1 MWGLFTNTVWLLL
14 KSSVRV
20 ALASTVVA
28 SALVACGTV
37 SSNTTP
43 TPAAVIPTTG
53 AKGSGTEGRNWIDG
67 PKTPVTSSVRY
78 EVATSEIFITVRD
91 GVQLGAKIFLPQGV
105 TDGPRPCVLMADG
118 YGHNTPTG
126 IALGGA
132 VVDLAARGYG
142 AIHLSMRGSGNSGG
156 TADLY
161 NLLGQDGYDVVEW
174 MAKQPWCNGR
184 VGMVGASLLGISQ
197 WLTAKQSPPHLKAIV
212 PHVACGDCYDY
223 VWYPGGMLPGPGRAA
238 RPANEYQPAMQHRD
252 FDAFWLGR
260 TTLAE
265 DHMRIAANGIAVL
278 TTGGWNDY
286 ISPAN
291 LEAFE
296 QMPGNARKKLVW
308 GPDAH
313 GAMLMNPQP
322 YTYYEFEAMWLDRY
336 LRDIKNGIDTESVA
350 VIYVQGPNLWRNESK
365 WPIPDTTRLKLY
377 LNAGTGSPAAS
388 LNDGQLL
395 PTRSRASQSS
405 VAIDYAPEAGPFLA
419 TLLSQSKGRYA
430 ADQRHLEK
438 SVLTW
443 TSPVLTVPTE
453 VTGHIGFTFWAS
465 VHGTDADFVALL
477 TDVAPDGTSTQVT
490 VGYLNASRAVSR
502 KPRTVIQDAAT
513 QYTLNVWPTSYVFQ
527 AGHRFRLDVAGG
539 AAAGD
544 SVVSPQGPGKSPYAA
559 HITIWQ
565 DNSHPSVLDLPV
577 IGKSGVPAGVPLR

>member
-1 MWGLFTNTVWLLL
+1 MWGSVTSTISPLL
-14 KSSVRV
+14 KLPVC
-20 ALASTVVA
+20 AGLASTVVA
-28 SALVACGTV
+28 SLLVACGTV
-37 SSNTTP
+37 SSATAP
-43 TPAAVIPTTG
+43 TPAPITPTSG

-67 PKTPVTSSVRY
+67 PRTPVTSSVRY
-78 EVATSEIFITVRD
+78 QVTTSEILITTRD
-91 GVQLGAKIFLPQGV
+91 GVQLGAKMYLPQGL
-105 TDGPRPCVLMADG
+105 TDGAHPCVLMADG
-118 YGHNTPTG
+118 YGHNTPAG

-132 VVDLAARGYG
+132 VADLASRGYG
-142 AIHLSMRGSGNSGG
+142 AIHVSMRGSGNSGG

-161 NLLGQDGYDVVEW
+161 NHLGQDGYDVVEW
-174 MAKQPWCNGR
+174 MAKQTWCNGR

-238 RPANEYQPAMQHRD
+238 RPANEYGSAMQHRD
-252 FDAFWLGR
+252 FDSFWLDR

-265 DHMRIAANGIAVL
+265 DHRRIGASGIAVL

-296 QMPGNARKKLVW
+296 QMPANAHKKLVW

-313 GAMLMNPQP
+313 GAMLVNPQP
-322 YTYYEFEAMWLDRY
+322 YSYYEFEAMWLDRY
-336 LRDIKNGIDTESVA
+336 LRDIKNGIDTESAA
-350 VIYVQGPNLWRNESK
+350 VIYVQGPNQWRNESK

-377 LNAGTGSPAAS
+377 LNAGTDAPAAS
-388 LNDGQLL
+388 LNDGRLL

-405 VAIDYAPEAGPFLA
+405 VAIDYAPEAGPFLL
-419 TLLSQSKGRYA
+419 TLLSQSNGRYT
-430 ADQRHLEK
+430 ADQRPEEH

-453 VTGHIGFTFWAS
+453 VTGHVGFTFWAS

-490 VGYLNASRAVSR
+490 VGYLNASHADSR
-502 KPRTVIQDAAT
+502 KPHPVIQDAAT
-513 QYTLNVWPTSYVFQ
+513 QYTLNIWPTSYVFQ

-539 AAAGD
+539 AAAAAGLA
-544 SVVSPQGPGKSPYAA
+544 SPQGPGKSPYAA

-565 DNSHPSVLDLPV
+565 DASHPSVLDLPV
-577 IGKSGVPAGVPLR
+577 IGKNGVPLATGS